1 MSQKFFA
8 QNSDIVRIPSL
19 PPVNRRPIIL
29 IVIATILAI
38 ALAFVVAGQA
48 PAREEAANT
57 TPATAIVYSNALAMQ
72 YAQPYLNAQSSTV
85 SFSNALE
92 LQYAQPYLK
101 VQSSVV
107 ASALELQY
115 AQPYLKV
122 QSPVVASA
130 LELQYAQPW
139 ITGESVQYGN
149 ALELQYAEANQNT

>member
-1 MSQKFFA
+1 MAQKFFA

-29 IVIATILAI
+29 IVTATILVI

-57 TPATAIVYSNALAMQ
+57 TPATAIVYSNALAM
-72 YAQPYLNAQSSTV
+72 
-85 SFSNALE
+85 
-92 LQYAQPYLK
+92 
-101 VQSSVV
+101 
-107 ASALELQY
+107 QY

-149 ALELQYAEANQNT
+149 ALELQYAEANQNN